1 MKKVFIYRNPLPKLW
16 TLIKVKAFKILGY
29 EIYIWGESYIKEDSA
44 ISIKFPPSSFCSSY
58 QKNARKMAA
67 KYFDKN
73 EVIFSGNIFR
83 TDYVRKTIDI
93 SITDY
98 YAFEKTIREEIS
110 SGDKIKVLAPSLLRA
125 IFNDQESKKNIW
137 TIIFY
142 PFWTLRLLVTFLR
155 DYLLCLLANSKTK
168 VPSIIFIRKKVY
180 PDMGE
185 YSFLSMT
192 LNKESRKILGIY
204 PFPGK
209 KEQKFG
215 FYFISSIEGM
225 ALNFFKVFLST
236 LYCMLKDLNFFI
248 KNGIDHYIYRQY
260 VFDIYRAKSILSLNP
275 KVLCGQLLDK
285 PIYILLPKYKSNDTE
300 IVSINESFRYPPNR
314 AFDFVHLDK
323 YYSMNNIDEKMQNIY
338 GGEIRSF
345 HQVEFFREGTPS
357 ELSTDLL
364 DAIESYD
371 YSIVLATGQIY
382 VEKGGY
388 NFWAFDEVEK
398 FLRVTLN
405 LSQDFKNTLF
415 IVKGKKGELKALP
428 EWFDQIVKTSNNI
441 FVINSDKPRDLK
453 YNNFEAVMDKADLLI
468 SSAHISTT
476 IWQAISKEKAAI
488 AVNDVHPPSV
498 LSDFKGYEC
507 NLEELKDTIHY
518 WMGLSNKEIK
528 IKNAEMKKVF
538 NLGDNDGLKQ
548 IAEDLDNLARE
559 SS

>member
-225 ALNFFKVFLST
+225 ALKFLKVFIST

-507 NLEELKDTIHY
+507 NLEELKDTIEY

>member
-1 MKKVFIYRNPLPKLW
+1 MPKLW

-225 ALNFFKVFLST
+225 ALKFLKVFIST

-507 NLEELKDTIHY
+507 NLEELKDTIEY

>member
-1 MKKVFIYRNPLPKLW
+1 MKKVFIYRKPKPKLW
-16 TLIKVKAFKILGY
+16 TLIKVKVFKILGY
-29 EIYIWGESYIKEDSA
+29 QIYIWGESYIREDSG

-98 YAFEKTIREEIS
+98 YAFEKTIEEEFY
-110 SGDKIKVLAPSLLRA
+110 SGDKIKIIAPSLFRA
-125 IFNDQESKKNIW
+125 IFNDQKSNKNIW
-137 TIIFY
+137 TIIYY
-142 PFWTLRLLVTFLR
+142 PFWTLRLSVIFFR
-155 DYLLCLLANSKTK
+155 DYLLCLLSKNK
-168 VPSIIFIRKKVY
+168 IKAPSIIYIRKKVY

-185 YSFLSMT
+185 YASLSKK
-192 LNKESRKILGIY
+192 LNKENRNILGIY
-204 PFPGK
+204 PFTGRK
-209 KEQKFG
+209 DQKFG
-215 FYFISSIEGM
+215 YYYISSIEGM
-225 ALNFFKVFLST
+225 ALRFFKVFLST
-236 LYCMLKDLNFFI
+236 LNCMFKDLNFFI

-260 VFDIYRAKSILSLNP
+260 IFDIYRAKSILSLNP

-285 PIYILLPKYKSNDTE
+285 PIYILLPKYKSNHTE
-300 IVSINESFRYPPNR
+300 IVSFNESFRYPPNR

-345 HQVEFFREGTPS
+345 HQVEFFREGVPS
-357 ELSTDLL
+357 ELSRDFL
-364 DAIESYD
+364 DAIESFD

-388 NFWAFDEVEK
+388 NFWAYDEVEK
-398 FLRVTLN
+398 FLRITLG

-441 FVINSDKPRDLK
+441 FVIHSDKPRDLK
-453 YNNFEAVMDKADLLI
+453 YNNFEAVMDRADLLI

-476 IWQAISKEKAAI
+476 IWQAILREKAVI
-488 AVNDVHPPSV
+488 AVNDIHPPSV
-498 LSDFKGYEC
+498 LRDFKGYEC
-507 NLEELKDTIHY
+507 NLLELKDTIQY
-518 WMGLSNKEIK
+518 WMSLSDIEIK
-528 IKNAEMKKVF
+528 KKNAGMKKIF
-538 NLGDNDGLKQ
+538 NLGSNKGLKQ
-548 IAEDLDNLARE
+548 IADDLIYLVRE